1 MLPQQKIIHETE
13 EKMKKTA
20 EATQREFSTI
30 RTGKASVT
38 LLDNIKVEYY
48 GAPTPLNHLATIS
61 TPEPRL
67 LVIQPWDV
75 AIISEVEKAI
85 LKSELGIT
93 PNNDGKVIRLS
104 IPQLTKERRGE
115 LIKTVRKIAEEE
127 RISLRTARHSANE
140 HIKKL
145 EKDKLISEDD
155 SFKATEETQKLIEK
169 YTKKIDDLLLAK
181 EKEITEV

>member
-1 MLPQQKIIHETE
+1 MLPHQKIIHETE
-13 EKMKKTA
+13 DKMKKTV

-30 RTGKASVT
+30 RTGKASVS

-61 TPEPRL
+61 TPEARL
-67 LVIQPWDV
+67 LVIQPWDTNM
-75 AIISEVEKAI
+75 ISEIEKAI

-104 IPQLTKERRGE
+104 IPQLTKERREE
-115 LIKTVRKIAEEE
+115 LSKMVKKIAEEG

-145 EKDKLISEDD
+145 EKDKIISEDD
-155 SFKATEETQKLIEK
+155 CFKATEETQKLIER
-169 YTKKIDDLLLAK
+169 YTKKIDEVLLAK
-181 EKEITEV
+181 EKEIAEV

>member
-1 MLPQQKIIHETE
+1 MLPHQKIIHETE
-13 EKMKKTA
+13 DKMKKTV

-30 RTGKASVT
+30 RTGKASVS

-61 TPEPRL
+61 TPEARL
-67 LVIQPWDV
+67 LVIQPWDSNM
-75 AIISEVEKAI
+75 ISEIEKAI

-104 IPQLTKERRGE
+104 IPQLTKERREE
-115 LIKTVRKIAEEE
+115 LSKMVKKIAEEG

-145 EKDKLISEDD
+145 EKDKIISEDD
-155 SFKATEETQKLIEK
+155 CFKTTEETQKLIER
-169 YTKKIDDLLLAK
+169 YTKKIDEVLLAK
-181 EKEITEV
+181 EKEIAEV

>member
-1 MLPQQKIIHETE
+1 MLPQQKIVHETE
-13 EKMKKTA
+13 EKMKKTV

-30 RTGKASVT
+30 RTGKASVS
-38 LLDNIKVEYY
+38 LVDNIKIEYY

-67 LVIQPWDV
+67 LVIQPWDA
-75 AIISEVEKAI
+75 AIIADIDKAI
-85 LKSELGIT
+85 LKSDLGIT

-104 IPQLTKERRGE
+104 IPQLTQERRIE
-115 LIKTVRKIAEEE
+115 LSKTIKKIAEDG
-127 RISLRTARHSANE
+127 RVSLRTARHGANE

-155 SFKATEETQKLIEK
+155 SFKSIEETQKLIEK
-169 YTKKIDDLLLAK
+169 YTKKIDEVLQAK
-181 EKEITEV
+181 EKEIMEV

>member
-1 MLPQQKIIHETE
+1 MLPHQKIIHETE
-13 EKMKKTA
+13 DKMKKTA

-30 RTGKASVT
+30 RTGKASVS

-48 GAPTPLNHLATIS
+48 GAPTPLNHLATIA

-67 LVIQPWDV
+67 LVIQPWDGNM
-75 AIISEVEKAI
+75 ISEIEKAI

-93 PNNDGKVIRLS
+93 PNNDGKLIRLS
-104 IPQLTKERRGE
+104 IPQLTKERREE
-115 LIKTVRKIAEEE
+115 LTKTVKKIAEEG

-145 EKDKLISEDD
+145 EKDKIISEDD

-169 YTKKIDDLLLAK
+169 YTKKIDEVLLAK
-181 EKEITEV
+181 EKEIAEV